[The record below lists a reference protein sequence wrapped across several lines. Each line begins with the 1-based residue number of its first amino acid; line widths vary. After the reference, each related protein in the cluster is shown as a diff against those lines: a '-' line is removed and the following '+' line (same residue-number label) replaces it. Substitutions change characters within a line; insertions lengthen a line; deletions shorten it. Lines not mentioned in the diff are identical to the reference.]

1 MSEMQMAEKMVVEHQ
16 AAILFQNPK
25 EIIDPVKEAEFMK
38 TLEALVESDSDAG
51 TFINDILQFM

>member
-1 MSEMQMAEKMVVEHQ
+1 MSEMQMAEKMVAEHQ

-51 TFINDILQFM
+51 M